1 MSERQRLGRVAGVAN
16 NASHRPAGRRRQHGM
31 FIMREEIDGLLALRR
46 HLETLQRLDRG
57 GLTVSRDR
65 GADYGSTVTQVDQ
78 GHQSREPLAGL
89 EVIREHSPVLEIAR

>member
-1 MSERQRLGRVAGVAN
+1 MATVLYARVSTTDQTLEHQRTQGSTSSDLGTVLSGGFSRFVDIEKT
-16 NASHRPAGRRRQHGM
+16 H
-31 FIMREEIDGLLALRR
+31 
-46 HLETLQRLDRG
+46 RLDRG

-65 GADYGSTVTQVDQ
+65 GADYGSTVTRVDQ